1 MTRHLKTCAK
11 YSKHIKKMAGEV
23 TVDPAVDLFEDFFN
37 SVTPRDRPV
46 TTRDRIKEKVL
57 RIIISGNLSFS
68 FAENAD
74 FIDLLKDAYPDCTP
88 PNRKAVVDY
97 LKAKATLTRH
107 ELQGELAQLDSKVST
122 ALDIWTTRTG
132 YAFLGM
138 SSHGCPFWFS

>member
-11 YSKHIKKMAGEV
+11 YKKHILKMAGEI
-23 TVDPAVDLFEDFFN
+23 TVDPANDLFENFFN
-37 SVTPRDRPV
+37 SVSPRDRPV

-74 FIDLLKDAYPDCTP
+74 FVDLLKDAYPDSDP
-88 PNRKAVVDY
+88 PTRKAVVDY

-107 ELQGELAQLDSKVST
+107 ELIEELAALDSRISL
-122 ALDIWTTRTG
+122 AMDIWTTRKG
-132 YAFLGM
+132 YSFLGM
-138 SSHGCPFWFS
+138 SSPGCRF